1 MKRQPELS
9 SRAQRALNGGFAR
22 IKGTTK
28 SNGKRKPIAR
38 KPVRPRAKDSTADV
52 AQSAARGPAFLR
64 PYEFLSAAVT
74 PKAMTDSWQKGLRKL
89 EEVFDERVAS
99 ALARLGIPSA
109 GALARLE
116 RKVDRLA
123 LEIQQLGGR
132 RRKS

>member
-1 MKRQPELS
+1 M
-9 SRAQRALNGGFAR
+9 
-22 IKGTTK
+22 KGTTTK
-28 SNGKRKPIAR
+28 LNGKRKPMAR
-38 KPVRPRAKDSTADV
+38 RSARPRAKDSTADV
-52 AQSAARGPAFLR
+52 ARNAAHGSAFLK

-109 GALARLE
+109 SALARLE

-123 LEIQQLGGR
+123 LEIQQLGAR

>member
-1 MKRQPELS
+1 M
-9 SRAQRALNGGFAR
+9 
-22 IKGTTK
+22 KGTTK
-28 SNGKRKPIAR
+28 SNRKRKPAAR
-38 KPVRPRAKDSTADV
+38 RSVRPRPKDSTAEV
-52 AQSAARGPAFLR
+52 ARNPARGSPFLR

-123 LEIQQLGGR
+123 LEIQRLGGR